1 MLPGSSRRT
10 GTTPATRTPAISLLG
25 KAIPAAA
32 IVLLSVS
39 ACAGGEDNGR
49 TAASSPPSS
58 AQSSSVPAPD
68 SNRPPAPAA
77 GERGDIVEQ
86 MPFQASSDLSDVAE
100 VTRVIYRSTAGYQ
113 GGFGTAVSGVIAVPN
128 GEPPAGG
135 WPIVAFGH
143 GTTGTDGS
151 CGPSDYPDLLGE
163 DGAITRLVGRGYVV
177 AASDY
182 QGLGTWVEDAPG
194 HPYLEPKTIAY
205 NMIDAV
211 RAARNLVPDTSNR
224 WAAMGASQ
232 GGQAAWASA
241 DHADD
246 YGQGLEFV
254 GAAALAPAADLSP
267 ITDAGTQMAYT
278 DAQKIFIPNLI
289 AGLREVYPDFDAG
302 DYIRGGLADN
312 ADVFTSC
319 GPTFLVDR
327 FSAAM
332 SVAPGDAAVADQE
345 AVERIRTILKQDAL
359 PAGRAAGPL
368 FVAFGDQDSIILP
381 AWTAAAVQR
390 ACAGGD
396 VIEVVRKPDGGH
408 TNLGVTGPA
417 IDWIGDRFAGEP
429 APDTC
434 PA

>member
-10 GTTPATRTPAISLLG
+10 GTTPATRTPVISLLG

-39 ACAGGEDNGR
+39 ACASGEDDGR
-49 TAASSPPSS
+49 TAASSPLSY
-58 AQSSSVPAPD
+58 AQSSSVPVPD
-68 SNRPPAPAA
+68 SDRPPAPAP
-77 GERGDIVEQ
+77 GERGDIVKQ
-86 MPFQASSDLSDVAE
+86 MPFQASSSLSDVAE

-113 GGFGTAVSGVIAVPN
+113 GGFGTEVSGVVAVPN
-128 GEPPAGG
+128 GDPPAGG

-143 GTTGTDGS
+143 GTTGTDES

-211 RAARNLVPDTSNR
+211 RAARNLVPDTSDR

-241 DHADD
+241 DYADD
-246 YGQGLEFV
+246 YGEGLEFV

-289 AGLREVYPDFDAG
+289 AGLREVYPDFDAD

-312 ADVFTSC
+312 AEVFTSC

-345 AVERIRTILKQDAL
+345 AVDRIRTILKQDAL

-417 IDWIGDRFAGEP
+417 VDWIGDRFAGEP

>member
-1 MLPGSSRRT
+1 MIL
-10 GTTPATRTPAISLLG
+10 
-25 KAIPAAA
+25 
-32 IVLLSVS
+32 LLSVN
-39 ACAGGEDNGR
+39 ACASGEDDGQ
-49 TAASSPPSS
+49 TAASSPLASV
-58 AQSSSVPAPD
+58 QSSSDPAPGSD
-68 SNRPPAPAA
+68 RPPAPAP
-77 GERGDIVEQ
+77 GGRGDIVEQ
-86 MPFQASSDLSDVAE
+86 MPFQASSSLSEVAE
-100 VTRVIYRSTAGYQ
+100 VTRVIYRSTAGYA
-113 GGFGTAVSGVIAVPN
+113 GGFGTKVSGVIAVPN

-143 GTTGTDGS
+143 GTTGTDES

-182 QGLGTWVEDAPG
+182 QGLGTWVEDAPA

-211 RAARNLVPDTSNR
+211 RAARNLVPDTSDR

-241 DHADD
+241 DYADD
-246 YGQGLEFV
+246 YGQDLEFV
-254 GAAALAPAADLSP
+254 GAVALAPAADLSP

-289 AGLREVYPDFDAG
+289 AGLREVYPDFDAD

-319 GPTFLVDR
+319 GPTSMADR

-345 AVERIRTILKQDAL
+345 AVDRIRTILEQDAL

-396 VIEVVRKPDGGH
+396 VIDVVRKPDGGH
-408 TNLGVTGPA
+408 TNLGVTGRA

>member
-1 MLPGSSRRT
+1 M
-10 GTTPATRTPAISLLG
+10 
-25 KAIPAAA
+25 
-32 IVLLSVS
+32 LLSVS

-100 VTRVIYRSTAGYQ
+100 VTRVVYRSTAGYQ
-113 GGFGTAVSGVIAVPN
+113 GGFGTEVSGVIAVPN

-143 GTTGTDGS
+143 GTTGTDES

-163 DGAITRLVGRGYVV
+163 DGAITRLVRRGYVV

-246 YGQGLEFV
+246 YGQDLEFV

-267 ITDAGTQMAYT
+267 ITDAGTQMTYT